1 MKLRIHPHA
10 RQRMWERG
18 ATVEDIRLTIAS
30 GRAILAKFGRTQFR
44 RVFSF
49 NSVWNGKK
57 YARRQIDAF
66 AVKITE
72 GWLVITVIVK
82 YF

>member
-1 MKLRIHPHA
+1 MKVRIHPHA

-18 ATVEDIRLTIAS
+18 ATTEDIRQTIAS
-30 GRAILAKFGRTQFR
+30 GRVIPAKFGRTRFR
-44 RVFSF
+44 RVFTF
-49 NSVWNGKK
+49 DSVWNGKK
-57 YARRQIDAF
+57 YARRQIDAY
-66 AVKITE
+66 AVKITD